1 MPCLITMDKDVNTP
15 RLPSY
20 KREKELRE
28 EYLREFSLTDL
39 EDQDESHYGLSGSPT
54 QVERIFPPEKDVYK
68 RQELYAAS
76 YYGGAVALLEGIKA
90 AGTTD
95 RKAVMEAVKGLKDL
109 KVPVGVITCDEN
121 NDLVHNINVARIENK
136 IPKFIKAVSVE

>member
-1 MPCLITMDKDVNTP
+1 MSKIAVVYWSGTGNT
-15 RLPSY
+15 
-20 KREKELRE
+20 EAMAE
-28 EYLREFSLTDL
+28 
-39 EDQDESHYGLSGSPT
+39 
-54 QVERIFPPEKDVYK
+54 
-68 RQELYAAS
+68 
-76 YYGGAVALLEGIKA
+76 AVGEGIKA

>member
-1 MPCLITMDKDVNTP
+1 MCPPATTP
-15 RLPSY
+15 PLLHL
-20 KREKELRE
+20 KRTLRKSMRSNRN
-28 EYLREFSLTDL
+28 YT
-39 EDQDESHYGLSGSPT
+39 
-54 QVERIFPPEKDVYK
+54 
-68 RQELYAAS
+68 AS